1 MSRVAIIAAM
11 PGELKPLVSG
21 WQHESVNDVDLWRWP
36 YEGGAWIAACA
47 GAGVDAAT
55 RAFAEVEKLGT
66 VDQLISAGW
75 AGGLREDLTSGSA
88 YSVSGVIDASTG
100 ERLEA
105 AAQTETNSP
114 ELWLVTSPKA
124 ADFKEKQR
132 LAAAYQAALVDMEAA
147 GVARLAQAR
156 GIPFYCIKG
165 ISDGYSDQLPD
176 FNCFISPN
184 GRLQMGRIVVFSLLS
199 PWHWRALIRMGENS
213 NKAAH
218 AIAES
223 LFDLLDKQ
231 CQIRKRNDYPNYQE

>member
-1 MSRVAIIAAM
+1 
-11 PGELKPLVSG
+11 
-21 WQHESVNDVDLWRWP
+21 
-36 YEGGAWIAACA
+36 
-47 GAGVDAAT
+47 
-55 RAFAEVEKLGT
+55 
-66 VDQLISAGW
+66 
-75 AGGLREDLTSGSA
+75 
-88 YSVSGVIDASTG
+88 VIDARTG
-100 ERLEA
+100 ERLETTV
-105 AAQTETNSP
+105 QTEANSP

-132 LAAAYQAALVDMEAA
+132 LAVTYQAALVDMEAA
-147 GVARLAQAR
+147 GVVRLAQAR

-218 AIAES
+218 ALAES
-223 LFDLLDKQ
+223 LLDLLDKQ
-231 CQIRKRNDYPNYQE
+231 GQIRKRNDYPNYQE

>member
-1 MSRVAIIAAM
+1 MSRIAIIAAM
-11 PGELKPLVSG
+11 PGELRLLVRG
-21 WQHESVNDVDLWRWP
+21 WRHESVHDVDLWRWP
-36 YEGGAWIAACA
+36 YDDGEWIAACA

-55 RAFAEVEKLGT
+55 RAFAEVEKLGP
-66 VDQLISAGW
+66 VDQLFSAGW
-75 AGGLREDLTSGSA
+75 AGGLREDLTSGKA
-88 YSVSGVIDASTG
+88 YNVTGVIDVRTG
-100 ERLEA
+100 ERFEA
-105 AAQTETNSP
+105 ATGTDAKSQ
-114 ELWLVTSPKA
+114 ELLLVTSPKA

-132 LAAAYQAALVDMEAA
+132 LAATYQAALVDMEAA

-156 GIPFYCIKG
+156 GIPFCCIKG

-213 NKAAH
+213 KEAAD

-223 LFDLLDKQ
+223 LLDLLDKQ
-231 CQIRKRNDYPNYQE
+231 GQIRKCNDYPNH